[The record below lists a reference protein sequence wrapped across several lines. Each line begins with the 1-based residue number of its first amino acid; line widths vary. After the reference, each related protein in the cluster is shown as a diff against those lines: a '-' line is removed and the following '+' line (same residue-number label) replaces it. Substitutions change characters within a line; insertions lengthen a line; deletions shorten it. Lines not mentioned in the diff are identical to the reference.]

1 MSIRAFVDTLEQQ
14 GLDAAEAARKRSLYE
29 WLIEAFPAFTSRPP
43 TSALWVPG
51 RLEVFGKHTDY
62 AGGHS
67 LIGTVP
73 RGFGFV
79 GDCRDDA
86 VVNMKDVAR
95 HDSFAVDAGGTGDPQ
110 PHESPTGWRRYAA
123 TVVRRLSRNFPG
135 APLGLD
141 IAFASDLPPAS
152 GMSSSSALMVGLAEM
167 LVTRAGIRQRPEWTA
182 NIRTPSD
189 AAGYYA
195 CIENGMS
202 FGTLSGDAGVGT
214 HGGSEDHI
222 AILCGKAGELAAWSF
237 VPARHV
243 ASAGIPESWTFV
255 VAASGVAARKTGEA
269 KESYNRL
276 SREAAALLGVW
287 NSAAATQ
294 HSVRDAIV
302 SDAGASEQLL
312 AMLRALREPGLEE
325 RLTHFLREDARV
337 LEALQVFQA
346 ADGDRVGALAE
357 ASQRDAETLLHNQ
370 VPETIALTR
379 SARRLGAFAAS
390 SFGAGFGGSVWAL
403 IERDRAPLFAAAW
416 LTEYRHDFPERT
428 AATTF
433 ISQPGPGVLSL

>member
-1 MSIRAFVDTLEQQ
+1 MSIHEFVDRLEEQ
-14 GLDAAEAARKRSLYE
+14 GLDTTEAARKRALFE

-43 TSALWVPG
+43 AAALWVPG

-62 AGGHS
+62 GGGHS
-67 LIGTVP
+67 LVGTVP

-79 GDCRDDA
+79 GDPRDDA

-95 HDSFAVDAGGTGDPQ
+95 HESFAVDVGSGDPQ
-110 PHESPTGWRRYAA
+110 PHESPTGWRRYAS

-141 IAFASDLPPAS
+141 VAFASDLPPAS

-167 LVTRAGIRQRPEWTA
+167 LVARAGIRDRQEWTA
-182 NIRTPSD
+182 NIRTPAD

-222 AILCGKAGELAAWSF
+222 AMLCGKARELAAWTF

-255 VAASGVAARKTGEA
+255 IAASGVAARKTGEA

-276 SREAAALLGVW
+276 SREAAAVLDVW
-287 NSAAATQ
+287 NAAETTRP
-294 HSVRDAIV
+294 SLRDAMR
-302 SDAGASEQLL
+302 SADEAPERLL
-312 AMLRALREPGLEE
+312 ALLRARGDAALEQ
-325 RLTHFLREDARV
+325 RLTHFLREDGRV
-337 LEALQVFQA
+337 LGALQAFKM
-346 ADGDRVGALAE
+346 ADADRVGVLAE
-357 ASQRDAETLLHNQ
+357 ASQHDAETLLHNQ

-403 IERDRAPLFAAAW
+403 VERDRAPLFTAAW
-416 LTEYRHDFPERT
+416 LTEYRHQFPERT

-433 ISQPGPGVLSL
+433 IAQPGPGVVSL